1 MKSQSL
7 ADVIEQQ
14 LLEHAGERIVSFEH
28 QGKRYW
34 LKQAEKLTGAM
45 RFLKQQPDIALHKEI
60 ATLQSLA
67 AKGAAVP
74 QLVSHGSHYLVV
86 ADVGRTVT
94 QWAYDPKTPKVQL
107 QQVVVD
113 SAIALAE
120 LHQLGLAHGRP
131 ALRDIS
137 WQDGQVAFI
146 DFEANQ
152 SQQDIH
158 DQQVRDLLVYIHSLY
173 RYIGEHEDIVDA
185 AIEAYRQAQG
195 ETIWQA
201 ARVKM
206 KAWQWAN
213 WIVAPLKNIGGKDLR
228 PIYWLLKHF
237 K

>member
-1 MKSQSL
+1 MSNQAL
-7 ADVIEQQ
+7 ADVIKQQ
-14 LLEHAGERIVSFEH
+14 LVDHASERIVSFEH
-28 QGKRYW
+28 EGRRYW

-45 RFLKQQPDIALHKEI
+45 RLLKQPADIAIQTEI

-74 QLVSHGSHYLVV
+74 ELVSYGSDYLVV

-94 QWAYDPKTPKVQL
+94 QWAYDATTPKEKL
-107 QQVVVD
+107 RQVVVD
-113 SAIALAE
+113 SARALAD

-137 WQDGQVAFI
+137 WQDGVVAFI

-152 SQQDIH
+152 SQQHMH

-173 RYIGEHEDIVDA
+173 RYLYEHQDIVDE
-185 AIEAYRQAQG
+185 AIRTYRQTHG
-195 ETIWQA
+195 EAVWQA
-201 ARVKM
+201 AKAKM
-206 KAWQWAN
+206 KSWQWAN
-213 WIVAPLKNIGGKDLR
+213 LIVAPLRKIGGKDLR